1 MGSNI
6 RYSNSTPVNT
16 LKLPGTATYRPK
28 PVIPA
33 NGSPD
38 DSGTSADD
46 LIRSIQG
53 GADHGQDSNMYGTSA
68 RGSGVT
74 GSGGSA
80 SSAASSSGGS
90 IFGFGQ
96 GGKVGD
102 NQNLGSRRL
111 TNSSVNYSGLAGINS
126 WLGNPND
133 PQYAQRASYLQGMGI
148 NPTVN
153 GRSLYDLNRGT
164 DIAGMNTL
172 APYTS
177 SGTFGGMAGS
187 PQNAQA
193 QHDQDAFLNAQ
204 TFSHQNTDGNG
215 QAMVQVLQPA
225 YTDKNGNRHEAVYGD
240 STGRGF
246 TGQSNGQTYA
256 NGALVDRGG
265 GAGAGVS
272 GYNPSAGLAGIA
284 GGGDLGNDYG
294 AGSAYARLI
303 ANGGSMLTPE
313 QTAALRHR
321 TTGAVAR
328 GTNDA
333 LEAARVNALRRGDFS
348 GSTLGSRE
356 DQIMRAGASDVAS
369 AGLKF
374 DTGQQQQNMQNLLAA
389 LGGAGGL
396 YGQNLQNA
404 ASLRQLELLA
414 GQLQGQG
421 ALGGSQAG
429 LQYILGGK

>member
-1 MGSNI
+1 MGNNI
-6 RYSNSTPVNT
+6 RYSNSTPTNT
-16 LKLPGTATYRPK
+16 LKLPGMATYRPK
-28 PVIPA
+28 SVIPA
-33 NGSPD
+33 NGAPGAAGQGGNYSSLPD

-46 LIRSIQG
+46 LIRGIQG
-53 GADHGQDSNMYGTSA
+53 GADHGQDNNMYGTSA

-80 SSAASSSGGS
+80 SSASSSDAGS

-111 TNSSVNYSGLAGINS
+111 TNSSVNYSGLAGVNS
-126 WLGNPND
+126 WLGDPSD
-133 PQYAQRASYLQGMGI
+133 PQYAQKASYLQGMGI

-153 GRSLYDLNRGT
+153 GRSLYDLNRGA
-164 DIAGMNTL
+164 DVAGLNALT
-172 APYTS
+172 PYVS

-187 PQNAQA
+187 QNAQA
-193 QHDQDAFLNAQ
+193 QHDQDAYLNARNFQ
-204 TFSHQNTDGNG
+204 HQNTDGNG
-215 QAMVQVLQPA
+215 QLMVQALQPG
-225 YTDKNGNRHEAVYGD
+225 YTDKMGRYHEPIYGD
-240 STGRGF
+240 STGRAL
-246 TGQSNGQTYA
+246 TGTSNGQTYA
-256 NGALVDRGG
+256 NGALMPGG
-265 GAGAGVS
+265 GAAG
-272 GYNPSAGLAGIA
+272 GSAGGA
-284 GGGDLGNDYG
+284 GDLGNDYG

-356 DQIMRAGASDVAS
+356 DQIMRAGASDVAN
-369 AGLKF
+369 AGLRF
-374 DTGQQQQNMQNLLAA
+374 DTGQQQQNMQNLLAT
-389 LGGAGGL
+389 LGGAGSL
-396 YGQNLQNA
+396 YNSNLSNA